1 VLCIAIQGFGA
12 RRLGLRFL
20 VAFAPVLCDTGDQ
33 MMRAAPKTFFA
44 VLAVLA
50 MSVAPALAYENFIPL
65 GTGYSTEVGSLPLFE
80 SDEGQ
85 VIQKTDIYESEIYRR
100 ARGDAEFD
108 SRMRQ
113 FFSDGEAM
121 GPDYYLDY

>member
-1 VLCIAIQGFGA
+1 
-12 RRLGLRFL
+12 
-20 VAFAPVLCDTGDQ
+20 
-33 MMRAAPKTFFA
+33 MRPDPKTILA
-44 VLAVLA
+44 VLAVLTVP
-50 MSVAPALAYENFIPL
+50 SAPALAYENFIPL
-65 GTGYSTEVGSLPLFE
+65 GTGYSTAVGSLPLFE
-80 SDEGQ
+80 SEEGQ